1 MNTNTL
7 KLAVQKN
14 GRLTEETLAFLRAAG
29 LEFESYNRKLRT
41 TCRNFPL
48 EILYVRDDDIPMFVS
63 TGAADLG
70 ILGQNVL
77 NEERPNVKKL
87 LNLRYGFCT
96 LTLSVPKESPV
107 RTINDLAGKII
118 ATTYP
123 RSAKQ
128 YFDSCGVPI
137 TTVTLKGS
145 VEIAPALGLADAIV
159 DLASTGSTLTLNDLR
174 ALSTIYR
181 SEAVLIANGQSVRC
195 TATLQSLGQLITRF
209 KSVLSAENNR
219 YVVMNAPSA
228 SVPKL
233 RKLIPT
239 VTSSDTQQN
248 GYVRTQGVV
257 NRDAFWSILNRLN
270 ALGITDICLLPVE
283 NIIAKQP

>member
-195 TATLQSLGQLITRF
+195 TATLQSLRQLITRF